1 MSYPNVIYGKFG
13 DEKVAQATKIGGL
26 PVGVLMVLPD
36 GREFH
41 QVRASST
48 AEVVAGNLTTAAA
61 VVADHGCGTAD
72 NLVVAA
78 ATIGASSIIVTMG
91 GTTATTKDQYA
102 DGYLGVRDDK
112 GEGQIYRIKSH
123 NAAAAAST
131 CTVALELGDEVA
143 VAIAATA
150 TVSLVA
156 NPYAAILTRPAGT
169 ACVGP
174 ITGVPQVALPANS
187 YGWALTKGLG
197 MGLTAATAIVIGE
210 PVVSHTAVAGA
221 VGPVTTAAGSAATT
235 ISGLEA
241 DILGRVRVVGIDTE
255 YSVIDWKIK

>member
-13 DEKVAQATKIGGL
+13 DEKVAQSTKIGAV
-26 PVGVLMVLPD
+26 PVGVLMILPD
-36 GREFH
+36 GREFR

-48 AEVVAGNLTTAAA
+48 ASVTPGDLTTAAA

-72 NLVVAA
+72 KLAVAA
-78 ATIGASSIIVTMG
+78 ATIGVATLTITAG
-91 GTTATTKDQYA
+91 GTTAITKDQYA
-102 DGYLGVRDDK
+102 DGYAGIRDDT
-112 GEGQIYRIKSH
+112 GEGQIYRVKSH

-131 CTVALELGDEVA
+131 CSVVLEPGDEVA
-143 VAIAATA
+143 VAIGGNA

-169 ACVGP
+169 AVVGP
-174 ITGVPQVALPANS
+174 ITGVPQVTLPANS

-210 PVVSHTAVAGA
+210 PVVCNTAIAGA

-235 ISGLEA
+235 MSGLEA

-255 YSVIDWKIK
+255 YSVIDWKIN